1 MDDILYALCRHCVGI
16 MDGWHPYPS
25 TAIASQLGMPVGK
38 VRYHLK
44 KLKTQGMVKSFHES
58 GSAEDGDVFGTWGFG
73 ITDKAKES
81 DEYKKAYEEESQLYK
96 DTLGLTL
103 TVIGRIKK
111 I

>member
-1 MDDILYALCRHCVGI
+1 MVGI
-16 MDGWHPYPS
+16 RIHQ
-25 TAIASQLGMPVGK
+25 QLGMPVGK

-96 DTLGLTL
+96 EYFGFDLDGNWPD
-103 TVIGRIKK
+103 
-111 I
+111 

>member
-25 TAIASQLGMPVGK
+25 TAIASQLGIPIGK

-58 GSAEDGDVFGTWGFG
+58 GSAEDGDVFGAWGFG

-81 DEYKKAYEEESQLYK
+81 DEYKKAYEEESQLCK
-96 DTLGLTL
+96 ECFGFDLDGNWPD
-103 TVIGRIKK
+103 
-111 I
+111 